1 MTIVSPAALAAR
13 LDKPVSASL
22 QRGIEKETLRLE
34 PNGQLSQQP
43 HPAALGSALTHSH
56 ITTDYSEALLE
67 FITPVGASADEVLK
81 VLEDVHRFTYANIG
95 DELLWTASMPCILPG
110 DNNIPI
116 ARYGSSNIGQLKE
129 VYRIGLGN
137 RYGRLMQT
145 IAGIH
150 YNFSVDDAFWD
161 ALIAEQG
168 YNGERQAFIN
178 EKYLGL
184 IRNFRR
190 YSWLLIYLFGAS
202 PAVCRSFLGD
212 REHHLTAIDHGTY
225 GLPFGTS
232 LRMGDLGYTS
242 NAQENLSVCYNQLDR
257 YCDDLVAAIQD
268 PVPAYQAIGNRDAE
282 GNFLQLNESLLQI
295 ENEFYSTIR
304 PKRTTASGETPTAA
318 LRRAGIEYIEV
329 RCIDV
334 NPYLPLGIDATQ
346 IHFIDAFL
354 LYCLLQDSAYCD
366 EREYKSFSDNRRCI
380 VNQGRAPGATLV
392 DSTRN
397 YCEVEV
403 TAWASDMLDAI
414 TALTNEL
421 GLYDETMQRA
431 IYEQRC
437 KVEDPECTP
446 SARIISDIKN
456 KDISYFRFAMD
467 LAEAHAAHFRSAPLD
482 PDKAA
487 FFEREAV
494 ASLQRQREVE
504 AADTESFEDFWQRY
518 FRDNYG
524 LNVAQ

>member
-13 LDKPVSASL
+13 LGKPVSASL

-34 PNGQLSQQP
+34 PSGQLSQQP
-43 HPAALGSALTHSH
+43 HPTALGSALTHSH
-56 ITTDYSEALLE
+56 ITTDFSEALLE
-67 FITPVGASADEVLK
+67 FITPVGASANDVLQ
-81 VLEDVHRFTYANIG
+81 VLDDVHRFTYANIG
-95 DELLWTASMPCILPG
+95 EELLWTASMPCILPG
-110 DNNIPI
+110 DHNIPI
-116 ARYGSSNIGQLKE
+116 ARYGRSNIAQLKE
-129 VYRIGLGN
+129 IYRIGLGN

-168 YNGERQAFIN
+168 YSGKRQAFID

-202 PAVCRSFLGD
+202 PAVCKSFLGD

-225 GLPFGTS
+225 GLLFGTS

-242 NAQENLSVCYNQLDR
+242 NAQENLSVCYNHLDR

-268 PVPAYQAIGNRDAE
+268 PVPAYQAIGSRDGE

-304 PKRTTASGETPTAA
+304 PKRTAASGETPTAA
-318 LRRAGIEYIEV
+318 LRRGGIEYIEV

-354 LYCLLQDSAYCD
+354 LFCLLKESPYCD
-366 EREYKSFSDNRRCI
+366 EREYQSFTENRRRI
-380 VNQGRAPGATLV
+380 VNEGRAPGATLV
-392 DSTRN
+392 DSTRD
-397 YCEVEV
+397 YCEVAV
-403 TAWASDMLDAI
+403 THWASDMLDDIASL
-414 TALTNEL
+414 ANEL
-421 GLYDETMQRA
+421 GIDNDTMQRA

-437 KVEDPECTP
+437 KVEDPDCTP

-467 LAEAHAAHFRSAPLD
+467 LADAHAALFRSEPLSA
-482 PDKAA
+482 DKTA
-487 FFEREAV
+487 FFEQETL
-494 ASLQRQREVE
+494 ASLQRQRNIEE
-504 AADTESFEDFWQRY
+504 KDTESFEAFWQRY
-518 FRDNYG
+518 FRDNYD

>member
-13 LDKPVSASL
+13 LGKPVSASL

-43 HPAALGSALTHSH
+43 HPVALGSALTHSH

-67 FITPVGASADEVLK
+67 FITPVGASADEVLQ

-95 DELLWTASMPCILPG
+95 DELLWAASMPCILPG
-110 DNNIPI
+110 DHNIPI

-168 YNGERQAFIN
+168 YSGERQAFIN

-202 PAVCRSFLGD
+202 PAVCRSFLGE
-212 REHHLTAIDHGTY
+212 REHHLTPIDHGTY
-225 GLPFGTS
+225 GVPFGTS

-242 NAQENLSVCYNQLDR
+242 NAQESLSVCYNHLDR
-257 YCDDLVAAIQD
+257 YCDDLVAAIQK
-268 PVPAYQAIGNRDAE
+268 PVPAYQDIGNRDAE

-318 LRRAGIEYIEV
+318 LRRGGIEYIEV

-354 LYCLLQDSAYCD
+354 LYCLLQDSPHCD
-366 EREYKSFSDNRRCI
+366 EREYKSFSDNRRRI
-380 VNQGRAPGATLV
+380 VNEGRAPGATLV

-414 TALTNEL
+414 AALTNEL
-421 GLYDETMQRA
+421 GLHDETMQRA

-437 KVEDPECTP
+437 KVDDPECTP

-456 KDISYFRFAMD
+456 EDISYFRFAMNM
-467 LAEAHAAHFRSAPLD
+467 AEAHAANFRSAPLD

-494 ASLQRQREVE
+494 ASLQRQSAVE
-504 AADTESFEDFWQRY
+504 AADTESFEEFWQRY
-518 FRDNYG
+518 FRENYA